1 MTESLTLSL
10 VRRARSADGRDPAEP
25 LDLADVPDTDPPAVR
40 VTEDEPVEF
49 VLRCAGDVRPRLY
62 VQDVELDPPFRQ
74 MRGDTYEYWW
84 EPHPGGPGWFLNH
97 FGYCILTVEF
107 QAGPDRAESL
117 CYAAVEV
124 FARKPNAERAERI
137 LDYLESRMEDVSR
150 SCFATTHPGAAHP
163 VAGQDGEA
171 LRSGDI
177 PASALLQ
184 AIAGHL
190 ETFAAQAPRFRYRK
204 RCRLAPTPTRIKASS
219 AANLTEH
226 SVHWALTHLDALMPV
241 GAPTPHSIAVGGRF
255 YELDEIETY
264 ALSEVTDVYENQVI
278 AGYLEGIAAR
288 LSDIETFCLGQLQA
302 LESEGFI
309 AQVPPGYGSI
319 FDIKRKVGR
328 RRFGKLL
335 AECYALQREAA
346 DQAAFWRKHLPVT
359 RTVREMPTVTPGFL
373 ASPHYHQAFR
383 RVVDWHGLGRLN
395 LSGERFLYGLRTIDR
410 LYEFY
415 CLFRL
420 VETLRESGWEPAGQ
434 QRRPPAAHARP
445 GLDWDA
451 RPDDIYVFSNRA
463 GERITLFYEP
473 QIERTLN
480 GALGLVRTMVGG
492 PGFLPDFVLKFE
504 PSGSEPSG
512 PGSPSYLILDA
523 KYVSPYLALN
533 FEGSR
538 SELSKITMKYL
549 HGVGA
554 AGGGRSP
561 VQGIFVLHPQDFRA
575 AAPGSSYRPYHA
587 PGFGLFSKTPALP
600 MLAALELTPGEGEQ
614 DGYGPEGEGPEGE
627 GPESGDADLRRVLGR
642 ALELLRG

>member
-1 MTESLTLSL
+1 MTDALTLSL
-10 VRRARSADGRDPAEP
+10 VRRSRHADGRDPAEP

-40 VTEDEPVEF
+40 VTEDEPIEF
-49 VLRCAGDVRPRLY
+49 VLRCSGDVRPRLY

-74 MRGDTYEYWW
+74 MRGDGYEYWW

-97 FGYCILTVEF
+97 FGYCILTVEY
-107 QAGPDRAESL
+107 QSGPDRTESL
-117 CYAAVEV
+117 RYAAVEV

-150 SCFATTHPGAAHP
+150 SCFNAAHP
-163 VAGQDGEA
+163 VAGQDGGEA
-171 LRSGDI
+171 PESGDI

-190 ETFAAQAPRFRYRK
+190 QTFAAQTPRFRYRK
-204 RCRLAPTPTRIKASS
+204 RCRLAPTATRIKASS

-226 SVHWALTHLDALMPV
+226 SVHWALTHLDALMPIGV
-241 GAPTPHSIAVGGRF
+241 PTPGSIAVGGRF

-288 LSDIETFCLGQLQA
+288 LSDVERFCLGQLGA
-302 LESEGFI
+302 LENEGFI
-309 AQVPPGYGSI
+309 AQVPLGYGSI

-335 AECYALQREAA
+335 AECAALQRECA
-346 DQAAFWRKHLPVT
+346 DQAAFWRLHLPVT

-373 ASPHYHQAFR
+373 ASPHYHQVFR
-383 RVVDWHGLGRLN
+383 QVVAWHGLGRLA

-420 VETLRESGWEPAGQ
+420 VETLRESGWEPAGRE
-434 QRRPPAAHARP
+434 RRPSAAHTRQR
-445 GLDWDA
+445 GDWDA
-451 RPDDIYVFSNRA
+451 RPDDVYAFSNRA
-463 GERITLFYEP
+463 GERVTLFYEP
-473 QIERTLN
+473 QIERTPD
-480 GALGLVRTMVGG
+480 GALGLVRTMEGG
-492 PGFLPDFVLKFE
+492 PGFLPDFVLRFE
-504 PSGSEPSG
+504 PARMG
-512 PGSPSYLILDA
+512 PPSYLILDA

-575 AAPGSSYRPYHA
+575 AAPGPSFRPYHA
-587 PGFGLFSKTPALP
+587 PGFGLFSETPALP
-600 MLAALELTPGEGEQ
+600 MLAAVELTPGAGDEQ
-614 DGYGPEGEGPEGE
+614 DGEERGGDEQQEGGTEA
-627 GPESGDADLRRVLGR
+627 GDAALRRVLVR
-642 ALELLRG
+642 ALELLR